1 MAYEYA
7 SHPDMRDDYTM
18 DQKWDEY
25 TDTDH
30 DVWRRLFER
39 QMEILPGRVYDEFL
53 RSVERLQFTPDKIPN
68 FEELSDILEPLTG
81 WRIVAT
87 AGLIPGT
94 HFFNHLANR
103 RFPVTFWIRKPE
115 EIDYLEEPDLFH
127 DLFGHVPLLSNPVF
141 ADYIAAYG
149 RGGVKALNLKA
160 VKYIT
165 RLFWYTVEFGLIN
178 TPEGRRFY
186 GAGIASSPGESKFAL
201 ESDSPN
207 HLAFDIERM
216 MQTATII
223 DDYQQSYFV
232 IDSLEQLFNATKPD
246 FTDYY
251 NRLRP
256 LPTLDP
262 GEIQERD
269 IVLQK
274 GTGDYA
280 RERAKEKQKDAKS
293 Y

>member
-7 SHPDMRDDYTM
+7 SHPDLRDDYTM

-25 TDTDH
+25 TETDH
-30 DVWRRLFER
+30 DVWRRLFKR
-39 QMEILPGRVYDEFL
+39 QMQILPGRVCDEYL
-53 RSVERLQFTPDKIPN
+53 EGVNRLGFTPDKIPN
-68 FEELSDILEPLTG
+68 FEELSDRLEPLTG

-87 AGLIPGT
+87 AGLIPGS
-94 HFFNHLANR
+94 HFFDHLANR

-115 EIDYLEEPDLFH
+115 QIDYLQEPDLFH

-149 RGGVKALNLKA
+149 RGGVKAMRLKA

-207 HLAFDIERM
+207 HLGFDIIRM

-232 IDSLEQLFNATKPD
+232 IDNFEQLFDATKPD
-246 FTDYY
+246 FTPYY
-251 NRLRP
+251 EKLKQ
-256 LPTLDP
+256 LPMLDP
-262 GEIQERD
+262 GEIQPGD
-269 IVLQK
+269 TVLK
-274 GTGDYA
+274 HGTGEY
-280 RERAKEKQKDAKS
+280 AKS
-293 Y
+293 RAAEKAEEAET